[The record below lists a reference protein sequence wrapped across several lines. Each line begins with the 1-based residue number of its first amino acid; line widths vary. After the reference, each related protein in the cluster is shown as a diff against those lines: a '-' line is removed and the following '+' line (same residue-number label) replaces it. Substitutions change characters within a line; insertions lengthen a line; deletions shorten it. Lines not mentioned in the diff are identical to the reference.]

1 MRELL
6 EGQVVS
12 ARVSRRLPR
21 GATGEEE
28 GREKARILISVECAC
43 IYGYENGGGRGG
55 GLGKAGKRR
64 KREEGKRE
72 TKQQKQSSARA
83 RARQG
88 GRMRRHPFHEQ
99 AGKAMPRLSDVQI
112 DEQGG
117 TRNARARVEGRNIR
131 DERREETLFPLFCS
145 LPN

>member
-1 MRELL
+1 
-6 EGQVVS
+6 
-12 ARVSRRLPR
+12 
-21 GATGEEE
+21 
-28 GREKARILISVECAC
+28 
-43 IYGYENGGGRGG
+43 
-55 GLGKAGKRR
+55 
-64 KREEGKRE
+64 
-72 TKQQKQSSARA
+72 
-83 RARQG
+83 
-88 GRMRRHPFHEQ
+88 MRRHPFHEQ